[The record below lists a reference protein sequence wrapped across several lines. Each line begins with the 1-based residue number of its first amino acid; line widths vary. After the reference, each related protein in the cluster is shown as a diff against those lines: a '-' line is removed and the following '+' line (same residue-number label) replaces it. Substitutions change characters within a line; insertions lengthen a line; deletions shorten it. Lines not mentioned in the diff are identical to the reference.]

1 MSAIERA
8 SWLTLVMFA
17 MGLGA
22 LGCEDPSS
30 ADRALAASERDTPP
44 TAPST
49 KTSTSPAAP
58 AAPGTASDPSAADPA
73 RSAAPP
79 ADDAEAGL
87 ADYQIYC
94 ASCHGPSGG
103 GDGPIAPTLP
113 VQPAK
118 HNDGNYMNTLDDE
131 YLFKVIAEGGP
142 AVGKSEMMAPWG
154 GSLSDAQI
162 RNLIAFIRSLANP
175 AYSD

>member
-17 MGLGA
+17 MGLGV
-22 LGCEDPSS
+22 LGREDPSS
-30 ADRALAASERDTPP
+30 TDRALAASERNTPP

-49 KTSTSPAAP
+49 KTSTSPAA
-58 AAPGTASDPSAADPA
+58 AADPA
-73 RSAAPP
+73 RSATPP
-79 ADDAEAGL
+79 AGDAEAGL

-118 HNDGNYMNTLDDE
+118 HNDGNYMNALDDA
-131 YLFKVIAEGGP
+131 YLFKVISEGGP
-142 AVGKSEMMAPWG
+142 AVGKSVMMAPWG
-154 GSLSDAQI
+154 GSLSDEQI
-162 RNLIAFIRSLANP
+162 RNLIAFIRTLADP
-175 AYSD
+175 AHSD